1 MLRTCLVLMLTS
13 GCELIA
19 SVDRGKL
26 EDCSTAGDE
35 DGNGLADCADAACPC
50 GGAACTVAEDCPD
63 TGSECMSRVC
73 TSGTCSTEMVPA
85 GTPLSTQ
92 TASDCKVSVCDGSGN
107 AAIANDDIDTADDAN
122 ECTIDTCQDG
132 GIRHDPAAFGTA
144 CATVDGTICDGEGH
158 CIAEQPAPAALTA
171 LWSYNEPPTT
181 SEPRWSSATNVT
193 VTLDATSQEIT
204 TISGGVLTD
213 FAPGACLPYEPIRFD
228 HGRILQWSTGG
239 NASCMPEGALTGLED
254 PIGNFNAVVGSPTA
268 PLAGPSR
275 TDGYQLGGTMFSPTA
290 TSPMFDI
297 PAFFNADLTGAS
309 ASVAWA
315 GASTHVGLRLEIT
328 ATELSGT
335 VHYTLETTGGYAG
348 GDLSSSE
355 LAGVTDGIVSNTT
368 ARIPV
373 TADVAGVACGGTT
386 SCYADVRLM
395 FLGSATIALVYQIGG
410 EATVTAP
417 DDLAALRGAVVV
429 QAP

>member
-1 MLRTCLVLMLTS
+1 MLRTCMLLMLTS

-19 SVDRGKL
+19 SVDRSMVANC
-26 EDCSTAGDE
+26 EDR
-35 DGNGLADCADAACPC
+35 NGTADCT
-50 GGAACTVAEDCPD
+50 CTVAEDCPE
-63 TGSECMSRVC
+63 TGSECVLRVC
-73 TSGTCSTEMVPA
+73 STGTCSTEPVPA
-85 GTPLSTQ
+85 GTALAMQ
-92 TASDCKVSVCDGSGN
+92 TASDCRVAVCSGTGN
-107 AAIANDDIDTADDAN
+107 PTFANDDLDRPDDDN
-122 ECTIDTCQDG
+122 ECTIDSCQDG
-132 GIRHDPAAFGTA
+132 AARHDPAAFGTP
-144 CATVDGTICDGEGH
+144 CMTMDGTICDGAGH
-158 CIAEQPAPAALTA
+158 CVAEPTALTA

-193 VTLDATSQEIT
+193 ITLDASTQEIT
-204 TISGGVLTD
+204 TISGGVLTG

-228 HGRILQWSTGG
+228 QGRILQWSTGG
-239 NASCMPEGALTGLED
+239 NASCMPDGALTGLAD
-254 PIGNFNAVVGSPTA
+254 PIGNFNAVVGAPTT
-268 PLAGPSR
+268 PLAGPAR

-297 PAFFNADLTGAS
+297 PAFFNANLTGAS

-335 VHYTLETTGGYAG
+335 VHYTLETTGGYAAS
-348 GDLSSSE
+348 DLSGSQ
-355 LAGVTDGIVSNTT
+355 LAGVTQGIVSNT

-395 FLGSATIALVYQIGG
+395 FLGNATLALVYQIGG

-417 DDLAALRGAVVV
+417 DDLAALRGAVVL